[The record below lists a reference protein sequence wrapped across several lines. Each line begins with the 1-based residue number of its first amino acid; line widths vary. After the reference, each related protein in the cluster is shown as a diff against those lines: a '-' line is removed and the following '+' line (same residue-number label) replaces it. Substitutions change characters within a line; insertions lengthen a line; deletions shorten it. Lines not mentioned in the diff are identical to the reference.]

1 MKKIALVTAMAL
13 VATTGAHAE
22 VTVYGKAFLG
32 LDYVSNDGSI
42 TEEDAVQLVSNASRI
57 GLKGSEQITDD
68 IEAFYKAEYEAYFDS
83 GSKGGDEFSARNI
96 YAGLKHKELG
106 SLLFGRND
114 TLLKDVGADADLF
127 NDLNAGNLDDKR
139 TFALSLIHI

>member
-13 VATTGAHAE
+13 AATAGAHAE
-22 VTVYGKAFLG
+22 VNVYGKAFLG

-83 GSKGGDEFSARNI
+83 GSKSGDEFSARN
-96 YAGLKHKELG
+96 
-106 SLLFGRND
+106 
-114 TLLKDVGADADLF
+114 V
-127 NDLNAGNLDDKR
+127 
-139 TFALSLIHI
+139 